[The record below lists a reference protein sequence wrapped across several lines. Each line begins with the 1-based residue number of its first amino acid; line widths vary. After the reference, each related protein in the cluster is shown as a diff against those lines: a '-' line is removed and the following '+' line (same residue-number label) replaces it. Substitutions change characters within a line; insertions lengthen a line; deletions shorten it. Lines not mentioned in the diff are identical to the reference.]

1 MKICPNCGAQNMDAD
16 AFCKSCGTPLDTSA
30 PVGGKNSPERN
41 VFVDQ
46 SEGVVSAI
54 GSNYL
59 QNFLTGGKVA
69 RGVGILTR
77 KRFYYKGKNFTGSGK
92 DLRSSTEEGVVSID
106 DITFSKFIY
115 NRPTGLLVAAIIL
128 LLAAM
133 LLLPRAF
140 MAMPA
145 GEAGA
150 SAGGGGG
157 IPLIYIF
164 LPLLIASVVFFIRY
178 FVSRRTLF
186 VVYFPGGSFG
196 FDIKYYPIAD
206 IRDFQRQLHLL
217 KDQIKNA

>member
-1 MKICPNCGAQNMDAD
+1 MKNCPNCGAQNMDAD
-16 AFCKSCGTPLDTSA
+16 TFCKSCGTPLDTAA
-30 PVGGKNSPERN
+30 PIGGKKSTKRD

-46 SEGVVSAI
+46 GEEIVSTI

-59 QNFLTGGKVA
+59 QNFLNGGKVA

-92 DLRSSTEEGVVSID
+92 DLKSSTEEGVVSID

-115 NRPTGLLVAAIIL
+115 NRPTGLLVTAIIL
-128 LLAAM
+128 LLPVI

-140 MAMPA
+140 MATA
-145 GEAGA
+145 VVEGA
-150 SAGGGGG
+150 SEGGGGG
-157 IPLIYIF
+157 IPFIYIF
-164 LPLLIASVVFFIRY
+164 LPLLIACVVFFIRY